1 VSKCRE
7 DFPHAFGPQ
16 SGRRA
21 DDAPGLEVTEHVG
34 ADDIQTGNA
43 DIVCQRGVPAPD
55 PIPRLPIYPTA
66 DDLPQ
71 LEPVANGAKTT

>member
-1 VSKCRE
+1 
-7 DFPHAFGPQ
+7 
-16 SGRRA
+16 
-21 DDAPGLEVTEHVG
+21 LEVTEHVG